1 MALVLL
7 TTDGLYI
14 ICVRRPRVEERI
26 EGEHVYVPVKD
37 LLACGHGGRER
48 VGQIERVALEHIHYH
63 M

>member
-48 VGQIERVALEHIHYH
+48 VGQIERVA